1 MSWEGFIILILLGL
15 SSSVLGVFL
24 VLMRLGFLSAG
35 IAHSALGAVALSI
48 MLGIDTFYITA
59 LYSVILGNLILFVS
73 RSGRFSGDLITAL
86 FFTSGVAIGIVLL
99 GVSEDGGE
107 HLSEVV
113 LGEPFTAGVGEI
125 ILGITLLIAVILFAL
140 TTYRSM
146 ILILLSRELA
156 KAYGVKTDFLSHLL
170 VSLSSLITVLAMK
183 MVGILLASS
192 LFIIP
197 ATASLLIASG
207 LRNSLLLSSVL
218 SLLSVVMG
226 AGLHMSF
233 GLDAGGATVLIML
246 TLFALLFLFK
256 LVRGRYQ

>member
-1 MSWEGFIILILLGL
+1 MSWEGFITLILLAL

-35 IAHSALGAVALSI
+35 IAHSALGAVALSTL
-48 MLGIDTFYITA
+48 LGIDTFYLTA
-59 LYSVILGNLILFVS
+59 IYSVLLGNLILFVS

-86 FFTSGVAIGIVLL
+86 FFTSGVAIGIVLF
-99 GVSEDGGE
+99 GISEDGGE

-113 LGEPFTAGVGEI
+113 LGEPFRADVGEI
-125 ILGITLLIAVILFAL
+125 AIGTTLLMAVILFTL
-140 TTYRSM
+140 TTYRSLT
-146 ILILLSRELA
+146 LILLSGELA
-156 KAYGVKTDFLSHLL
+156 KAYGVRSGLISHLL

-207 LRNSLLLSSVL
+207 LKNSFLLSSVL

-233 GLDAGGATVLIML
+233 GIDVGGSAVLIML
-246 TLFALLFLFK
+246 AFFALLFLVK
-256 LVRGRYQ
+256 LVRERYQ